1 MPSVHESALYNVIVA
16 AQSLGYDL
24 DQLMEKTNV
33 GIIENEPNFVADTA
47 DKHKVIEAV
56 NTAITEVKSRY

>member
-1 MPSVHESALYNVIVA
+1 MPSVHESALYNVLVA
-16 AQSLGYDL
+16 AQSLGHDL

-33 GIIENEPNFVADTA
+33 GIIGNEPNFVAGKA
-47 DKHKVIEAV
+47 DKRKVIEAV

>member
-33 GIIENEPNFVADTA
+33 GIIGNEPNFVADTA
-47 DKHKVIEAV
+47 DKRKVIEAV
-56 NTAITEVKSRY
+56 NTAIIEVKSSY

>member
-1 MPSVHESALYNVIVA
+1 MPSVHESALYNVIVTA
-16 AQSLGYDL
+16 HSLGYDL

-47 DKHKVIEAV
+47 DKRKVIEAV